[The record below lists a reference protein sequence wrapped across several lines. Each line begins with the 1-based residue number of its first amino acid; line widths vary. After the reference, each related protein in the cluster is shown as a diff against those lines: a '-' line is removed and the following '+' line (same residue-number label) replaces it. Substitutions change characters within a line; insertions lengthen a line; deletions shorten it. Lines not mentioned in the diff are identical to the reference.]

1 MVQPVIQRDA
11 AADCDSPQAGA
22 QMPQISE
29 SSSHKRRVVV
39 TCAITGS
46 GDTVGKH
53 PAIPVTPEQI
63 AVSALE
69 AAASGAAIV
78 HIHVRDPQT
87 GLASAKLDYYREVVE
102 RIRTENT
109 DIIINLTT
117 GTGARFVPSDDDP
130 AIGGKG
136 TTLMAPA
143 ERVRHVEDLRPEICT
158 LDITTMNFG
167 EVVFVN
173 TPQHIRL
180 MAKRVYAIGVLP
192 ELELFDTGNVRLALR
207 LIEEGVLQMPAMF
220 QLCLGVP
227 WGAPP
232 TPQAMLFMRDMLPDG
247 AFWTGFAIGGQQFP
261 MVAQAILL
269 GGHVRVG
276 LEDNLY
282 IERGVF
288 AKSNAE
294 MVEKAVRIVHALD
307 CVAATPAQAR
317 EILRLSPRTTN

>member
-1 MVQPVIQRDA
+1 MTNTNR
-11 AADCDSPQAGA
+11 
-22 QMPQISE
+22 
-29 SSSHKRRVVV
+29 SSSHKRPVIV

-69 AAASGAAIV
+69 AAQQGAAIV
-78 HIHVRDPQT
+78 HIHVREPKT
-87 GLASAKLDYYREVVE
+87 GLASSKLEYYREVVE
-102 RIRTENT
+102 RIRADNANV
-109 DIIINLTT
+109 IINLTT
-117 GTGARFVPSDDDP
+117 GTGARYVPSEDNP
-130 AIGGKG
+130 AIGGEG
-136 TTLMAPA
+136 TTLMTPEA
-143 ERVRHVEDLRPEICT
+143 RTRHVEALRPEICT

-167 EVVFVN
+167 EFTFVN
-173 TPQHIRL
+173 TPAHIRV
-180 MAKRVYAIGVLP
+180 MAKRVYAAGALP
-192 ELELFDTGNVRLALR
+192 ELELFDTGNLRLALR
-207 LIEEGVLQMPAMF
+207 LIDEGVLKTPAMF

-227 WGAPP
+227 WGAPA
-232 TPQAMLFMRDMLPDG
+232 TVAAMILMRDMLPQG

-288 AKSNAE
+288 AKNNAE
-294 MVEKAVRIVHALD
+294 LVEKAVRIVRALD
-307 CVAATPAQAR
+307 CVAATPDAAR
-317 EILRLSPRTTN
+317 SILGLKAHAAA